1 VSLDPNFSQYWLFH
15 VVNYVLALEI
25 YTMFGR
31 VVLGF
36 LARNNPNNAIM
47 RAFVVITEPV
57 IRAFAF
63 ATPRFLLQEL
73 VPLYVAFLLF
83 IIRVIFGL
91 VMLNL
96 GMAPS
101 VGGG

>member
-1 VSLDPNFSQYWLFH
+1 MSLDPNFTQYWLFH
-15 VVNYVLALEI
+15 VVNYLLALEI

-36 LARNNPNNAIM
+36 LARNNPHNAIM
-47 RAFVVITEPV
+47 RGFVFITEPV

-63 ATPRFLLQEL
+63 ATPRFLLPEL

-83 IIRVIFGL
+83 ILRILFGL
-91 VMLNL
+91 VMLSL

>member
-1 VSLDPNFSQYWLFH
+1 MSLNPDFSQFWIFH
-15 VVNYVLALEI
+15 VINYLLALEI

-31 VVLGF
+31 VVLAF
-36 LARNNPNNAIM
+36 LARNNPNNAIL
-47 RAFVVITEPV
+47 RGFVFITEPV
-57 IRAFAF
+57 IRALAF
-63 ATPRFLLQEL
+63 ATPRFLIREL

-83 IIRVIFGL
+83 IIRMLFGL
-91 VMLNL
+91 VMLSL